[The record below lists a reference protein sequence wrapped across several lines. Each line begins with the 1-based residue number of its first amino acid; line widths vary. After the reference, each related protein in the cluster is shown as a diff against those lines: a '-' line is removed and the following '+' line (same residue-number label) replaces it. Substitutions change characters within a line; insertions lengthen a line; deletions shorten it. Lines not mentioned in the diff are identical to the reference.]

1 MTKFEGCCLTNA
13 GLELS
18 RKSGINLVFTRAET
32 GSGIYE
38 SKDEVRELTSLK
50 KKEYEYQLED
60 VQLEGEY
67 ADVIFYV
74 TNKGVTEEYKL
85 TEIGIYAENEIGEE
99 ILYCVVF
106 AFEENAETIDPEVA
120 GQITYCKKF
129 CVQAK
134 VSDTADVS
142 VQIVGTDHEFAVNYF
157 KKYAGEVELENGT
170 LQEQIKNHTHGRETI
185 VFSNI
190 SVDTTT
196 FESDETYTDYPYKA
210 ELKCNGVTSD
220 YVPMVNLGMTDAI
233 SGNYAPICESGE
245 NTVTIYAVEV
255 PSEIMIIPSII
266 CVKGGDKL

>member
-50 KKEYEYQLED
+50 RKEYEYQLED

-99 ILYCVVF
+99 ILYCVLI
-106 AFEENAETIDPEVA
+106 AFEKYAEPIDPEVA

-129 CVQAK
+129 CVKAK

-142 VQIVGTDHEFAVNYF
+142 VLVAGTDHEFTKNYF
-157 KKYAGEVELENGT
+157 KKYAGEVKLENGT
-170 LQEQIKNHTHGRETI
+170 LQEQIKNHTHDAMTGATADEDGKPGMVPAPKAGQQDMVLYGDGTYRKGGGYI
-185 VFSNI
+185 VFPTFSMDF
-190 SVDTTT
+190 STGHLSATGGAGVD
-196 FESDETYTDYPYKA
+196 FRINENGHLES
-210 ELKCNGVTSD
+210 
-220 YVPMVNLGMTDAI
+220 
-233 SGNYAPICESGE
+233 
-245 NTVTIYAVEV
+245 EV
-255 PSEIMIIPSII
+255 
-266 CVKGGDKL
+266 L